1 MLDTLIKKNIQEN
14 YNTSLSI
21 NQIKSDAERGDF
33 FRVYFSLEQGL
44 QYFSNEEMKDAK
56 TIGNKGIEDSL
67 RIAMIEAQR
76 GLISSM
82 NTYLSLASKYSILF
96 NEDIS
101 KELETIMELGNK
113 NKLPDNKD
121 KIPRKTNCMIRIA
134 GYADL

>member
-14 YNTSLSI
+14 YNTSLAI

-67 RIAMIEAQR
+67 RIAMIDAQR
-76 GLISSM
+76 GLVSSM

-113 NKLPDNKD
+113 NKLPDNND